1 MKYRFIFVMLLSCLF
16 FDAAAQ
22 KISVKEYKSETAA
35 AIVTIINAITAKG
48 QRKKLLAD
56 EGVNALLVKYDIDI
70 S

>member
-1 MKYRFIFVMLLSCLF
+1 MKKKQLN
-16 FDAAAQ
+16 A
-22 KISVKEYKSETAA
+22 SVKEYKSETAA

>member
-1 MKYRFIFVMLLSCLF
+1 MLMKKKQLE
-16 FDAAAQ
+16 A
-22 KISVKEYKSETAA
+22 SVKEYKNETAA

-56 EGVNALLVKYDIDI
+56 ASVQALLAKYDIDI